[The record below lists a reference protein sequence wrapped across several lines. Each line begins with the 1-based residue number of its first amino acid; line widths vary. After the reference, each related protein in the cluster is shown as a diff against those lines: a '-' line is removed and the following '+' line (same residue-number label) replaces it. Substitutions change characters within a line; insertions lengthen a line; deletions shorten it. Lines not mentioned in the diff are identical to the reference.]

1 MSTIAWQRTEGPPPR
16 EQLRSDRRVTRRRL
30 SDDRRSG
37 QERRTMELADARSE
51 ERRVAAQR
59 RSGWDRRFMGER
71 RRRVTTW

>member
-1 MSTIAWQRTEGPPPR
+1 
-16 EQLRSDRRVTRRRL
+16 VTRRRI

-59 RSGWDRRFMGER
+59 RSGWERRFMGER

>member
-1 MSTIAWQRTEGPPPR
+1 
-16 EQLRSDRRVTRRRL
+16 VTRRRL

-37 QERRTMELADARSE
+37 QERRTMDAEARPE